1 MKESPYSRSINRLTN
16 NYMEKYEPDMTDKT
30 AIQEVAMQVVL
41 DYSFMPLNEWV
52 KFQQNS
58 GSMRLFRVKPIS
70 RLGAMVCAIISEVS
84 PPSVA
89 ANHDKVDNV
98 KNAIM
103 SLLSLSSS
111 GEALLSQLSAEIPA
125 FNGDKEMAMGNST
138 TVAWSGVSNEG
149 MQAVNELAA
158 EGKIEY
164 ETVQP
169 EEYNGV
175 TPDFKAINGIEQIN
189 EGEVVWW
196 PMKIVKT

>member
-1 MKESPYSRSINRLTN
+1 
-16 NYMEKYEPDMTDKT
+16 
-30 AIQEVAMQVVL
+30 
-41 DYSFMPLNEWV
+41 
-52 KFQQNS
+52 
-58 GSMRLFRVKPIS
+58 
-70 RLGAMVCAIISEVS
+70 MVCAFISEVLL
-84 PPSVA
+84 PSVA

-103 SLLSLSSS
+103 SLLRRSLHD
-111 GEALLSQLSAEIPA
+111 EVLLSQLSAEIPA
-125 FNGDKEMAMGNST
+125 FNGDKEMAMGSST

-158 EGKIEY
+158 EGKIKY